1 MTTDSITK
9 QVPASYAEN
18 FIQYKTDCAIISR
31 TYFLLKGY
39 LMKKLFFVLFGVLTI
54 TACSQPK
61 DIYFNGA
68 EGSRSGLKY
77 DQNSRS
83 FGLNTN

>member
-1 MTTDSITK
+1 
-9 QVPASYAEN
+9 
-18 FIQYKTDCAIISR
+18 
-31 TYFLLKGY
+31 
-39 LMKKLFFVLFGVLTI
+39 MKKLFFVLFGVLTI